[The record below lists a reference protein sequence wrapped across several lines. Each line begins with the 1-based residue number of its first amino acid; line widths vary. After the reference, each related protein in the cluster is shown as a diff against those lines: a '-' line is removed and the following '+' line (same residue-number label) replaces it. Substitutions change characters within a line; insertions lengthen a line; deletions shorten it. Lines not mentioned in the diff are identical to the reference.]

1 MPKISIND
9 RNCII
14 VLHKEGYSQVNIA
27 KCVNCSRASVQK
39 IVKKYNETG
48 DVVDKKK
55 SGRPKKLS
63 LCDEQFL
70 KITALQ
76 NRKKVSAELVQDLK
90 RASETLVH
98 ASTVQ

>member
-9 RNCII
+9 RNRII
-14 VLHKEGYSQVNIA
+14 VLYEEGYSQVNIA
-27 KCVNCSRASVQK
+27 KRVNRSRTSVQK

-63 LCDEQFL
+63 LRDE
-70 KITALQ
+70 
-76 NRKKVSAELVQDLK
+76 
-90 RASETLVH
+90 
-98 ASTVQ
+98 